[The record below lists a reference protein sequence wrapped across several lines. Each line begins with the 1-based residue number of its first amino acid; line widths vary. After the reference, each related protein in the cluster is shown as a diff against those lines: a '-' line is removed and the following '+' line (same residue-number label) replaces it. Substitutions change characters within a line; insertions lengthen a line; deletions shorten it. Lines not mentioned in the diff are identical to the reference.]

1 MADLPTE
8 FWGGWIVLV
17 TVTTL
22 IGLGWLVLS
31 VYFDKDDGQ
40 EIAAQTWDETLREGT
55 TAAPM
60 WWFWFI
66 LALMAVSVVYL
77 ILYPGLGTF
86 AGALHW
92 SQGHEIATSAA
103 HYEQQF
109 AARREQLAATDAS
122 TLQGDAMAMRSAA
135 RIFDSHCAAC
145 HGAGARGQMELFP
158 DLGDSEWQWGE
169 SAAQVEQTIMLGRRP
184 VMPPWL
190 AALSDQ
196 GVAEVADYVLA
207 LAAGRNRAPE
217 LAQSKIRY
225 DQFCSAC
232 HGVDGEGNALLGA
245 AALND
250 DIWLYGGTRDA
261 VRESIANG
269 RSGVMPAFGTRLDA
283 MQIRLLTAWLTA
295 SAGPEPAP

>member
-1 MADLPTE
+1 
-8 FWGGWIVLV
+8 
-17 TVTTL
+17 
-22 IGLGWLVLS
+22 
-31 VYFDKDDGQ
+31 
-40 EIAAQTWDETLREGT
+40 
-55 TAAPM
+55 
-60 WWFWFI
+60 
-66 LALMAVSVVYL
+66 
-77 ILYPGLGTF
+77 
-86 AGALHW
+86 
-92 SQGHEIATSAA
+92 
-103 HYEQQF
+103 
-109 AARREQLAATDAS
+109 
-122 TLQGDAMAMRSAA
+122 
-135 RIFDSHCAAC
+135 
-145 HGAGARGQMELFP
+145 MELFP

-245 AALND
+245 PSLND